1 MRTDVFFSFHFFF
14 FAIYFVNPCFRELL
28 AYRGC
33 QRQVSGTPHLSR
45 MDKFQEWHPVQVF
58 TSTSSNTVGG
68 VRNNGE
74 GKLEDHVII
83 SRGTIETSLLIATR
97 YVLIGVYG

>member
-1 MRTDVFFSFHFFF
+1 M
-14 FAIYFVNPCFRELL
+14 
-28 AYRGC
+28 
-33 QRQVSGTPHLSR
+33 
-45 MDKFQEWHPVQVF
+45 QVF

-97 YVLIGVYG
+97 YVLIDVHGPGAGHLKLGTVQLFVLHILQTK